1 MMVGFVPTPEATLQT
16 QVIDLGHLQGW
27 LVHHTRP
34 ATNLRGDYSTPIQG
48 DTGFPDLVLIRDGLL
63 IIRELKAEG
72 RRPSAEQR
80 LWLEALEDIKYFE
93 AGVWRPSDWPYIER
107 VLRR

>member
-1 MMVGFVPTPEATLQT
+1 MRASAVPTPEATLQT
-16 QVIDLGHLQGW
+16 QVIDLAHLQGW
-27 LVHHTRP
+27 LAHHTRP
-34 ATNLRGDYSTPIQG
+34 AMNLRGEYSTPIQG
-48 DTGFPDLVLIRDGLL
+48 DPGFPDLVLVRAGHL

-93 AGVWRPSDWPYIER
+93 AGIWRPSDWPYIER
-107 VLRR
+107 ILRR